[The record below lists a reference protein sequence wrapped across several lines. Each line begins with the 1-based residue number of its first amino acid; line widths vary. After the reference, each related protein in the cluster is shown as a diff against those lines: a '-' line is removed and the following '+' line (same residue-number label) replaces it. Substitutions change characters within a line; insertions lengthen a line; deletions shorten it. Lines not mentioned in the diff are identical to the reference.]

1 MFLNVI
7 KQWYIIVSLNYL
19 NFVRNNSKYLF
30 DLKLDNNLLS
40 NNSFVWKKNKNKKI
54 FKQVLQLYSITNKI
68 L

>member
-30 DLKLDNNLLS
+30 DLKLDNNLFS
-40 NNSFVWKKNKNKKI
+40 NNSFVWKKN
-54 FKQVLQLYSITNKI
+54 V
-68 L
+68 

>member
-19 NFVRNNSKYLF
+19 NFVRNNLKYLF